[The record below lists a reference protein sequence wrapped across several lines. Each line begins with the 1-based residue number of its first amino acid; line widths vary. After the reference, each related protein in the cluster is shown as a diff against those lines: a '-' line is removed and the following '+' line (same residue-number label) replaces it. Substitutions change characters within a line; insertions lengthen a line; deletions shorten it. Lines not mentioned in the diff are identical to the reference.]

1 MTGRDLNSR
10 IIVRAF
16 PLGAS
21 STSNKVS
28 RISGTSGS
36 DIFPLTS
43 SPTGAHI
50 LISCFP
56 DLKFNCTD
64 QDGPVRFRAAFKI
77 FATRYLFN
85 GLPVGSEHFHFV
97 FSVSAKM
104 IVQSILADPAADALL
119 AVLPPENNNFTIVDV
134 PLLRRWKRQ

>member
-1 MTGRDLNSR
+1 VTKSHEFPARQEATLFSSNIFANGRSYPR
-10 IIVRAF
+10 
-16 PLGAS
+16 
-21 STSNKVS
+21 
-28 RISGTSGS
+28 
-36 DIFPLTS
+36 
-43 SPTGAHI
+43 
-50 LISCFP
+50 ISCFP
-56 DLKFNCTD
+56 DLKLNCTD
-64 QDGPVRFRAAFKI
+64 QDGPVRFRAALKI

-134 PLLRRWKRQ
+134 ALLRRWKRQ